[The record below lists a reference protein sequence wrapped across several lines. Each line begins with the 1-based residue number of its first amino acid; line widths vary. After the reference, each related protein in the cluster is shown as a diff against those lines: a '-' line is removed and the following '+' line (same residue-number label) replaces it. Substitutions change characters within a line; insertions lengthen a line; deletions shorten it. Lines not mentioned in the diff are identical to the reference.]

1 MDSDEYASLISA
13 ISGLEQSLTTGLESV
28 RASIARLTEMHHT
41 AILEQERR
49 NSSFA
54 TMERLDGVI
63 RRLDD
68 LASNFAVR
76 SERLESMD
84 RQVRRQ
90 EEQIAQITESISN
103 RSVSLLTSTTGW
115 LVIALITVG
124 SNILTFILTHAH

>member
-1 MDSDEYASLISA
+1 MDSTEYDSLISA
-13 ISGLEQSLTTGLESV
+13 ISGLEQKLTTGLDSV
-28 RASIARLTEMHHT
+28 TTSIGRLTEMHHT

-68 LASNFAVR
+68 LASGFAAR
-76 SERLESMD
+76 NERIEAMD
-84 RQVRRQ
+84 RQMRRQ
-90 EEQIAQITESISN
+90 EEQISGLAESIST
-103 RSVSLLTSTTGW
+103 RSLSMLTSTTGW

-124 SNILTFILTHAH
+124 SNILTYVLAHAH